1 MIESTVRHIYSL
13 LQSQQYEAVEKL
25 TNGIRLSADEIEEAI
40 TDYGCRLVPY
50 PDSVELDIVEVT
62 GSTPKEWSVVAP
74 VFTVEEGLSDL
85 SIELSL
91 VDNGQEIYRSELDN
105 IRVR

>member
-1 MIESTVRHIYSL
+1 MIEPTVRHIYSL
-13 LQSQQYEAVEKL
+13 LQTQQYDAVEKL
-25 TNGIRLSADEIEEAI
+25 THGIRLSAADIEEAI
-40 TDYGCRLVPY
+40 SEYGYRLAPY
-50 PDSVELDIVEVT
+50 PGSVELDVVEVT

-74 VFTVEEGLSDL
+74 IYTVEEGLSDL